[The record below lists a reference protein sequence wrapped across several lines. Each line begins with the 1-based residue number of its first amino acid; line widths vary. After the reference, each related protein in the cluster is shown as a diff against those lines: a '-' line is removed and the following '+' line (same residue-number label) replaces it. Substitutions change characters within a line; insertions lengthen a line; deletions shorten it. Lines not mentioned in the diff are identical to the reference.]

1 VEDYL
6 SAEVRQGKIVEF
18 LREIPDLHF
27 SPFEVIPKKYRPGK
41 WRLIVDLSVPYGLSV
56 SDAINKEWCSL
67 SYVSVDDVVKC
78 TLQKCR
84 GALVVKLDIKQ
95 AYRNIPVHPEDCML
109 LGMKWQ
115 GRVLADKVLADK
127 VLPFGLW
134 SVPMIFTWKVCF
146 IMWMIS
152 LLWANQTTQNV
163 API

>member
-1 VEDYL
+1 L
-6 SAEVRQGKIVEF
+6 AELRQGKIAKF
-18 LREIPDLHF
+18 SKKIPDLHF
-27 SPFEVIPKKYRPGK
+27 SPFGVIPKKNRPGK
-41 WRLIVDLSVPYGLSV
+41 WRLIVDLSAPEGLSV

-84 GALVVKLDIKQ
+84 GALLVKLDIKQ
-95 AYRNIPVHPEDCML
+95 AYKNIPVHPEDHML

-115 GRVLADKVLADK
+115 GRVLADKVL
-127 VLPFGLW
+127 PFGLW
-134 SVPMIFTWKVCF
+134 SVLMIFTWKVGF